1 MMSLSE
7 IYFCCFAH
15 HQGLA
20 ELAGRLFPVAVP
32 PPPPKGHPVRHRT
45 LEIKRG
51 SHSHSQPVQ
60 WGCEPRG
67 PGAVTVG
74 VFSGLTKS

>member
-32 PPPPKGHPVRHRT
+32 PHPHPKVIPSDTER
-45 LEIKRG
+45 
-51 SHSHSQPVQ
+51 
-60 WGCEPRG
+60 
-67 PGAVTVG
+67 
-74 VFSGLTKS
+74 

>member
-32 PPPPKGHPVRHRT
+32 LHLHPKVIPSKT
-45 LEIKRG
+45 QNAEIKRG
-51 SHSHSQPVQ
+51 SHSPLAGQCSGAVS
-60 WGCEPRG
+60 
-67 PGAVTVG
+67 PGAL
-74 VFSGLTKS
+74 GL